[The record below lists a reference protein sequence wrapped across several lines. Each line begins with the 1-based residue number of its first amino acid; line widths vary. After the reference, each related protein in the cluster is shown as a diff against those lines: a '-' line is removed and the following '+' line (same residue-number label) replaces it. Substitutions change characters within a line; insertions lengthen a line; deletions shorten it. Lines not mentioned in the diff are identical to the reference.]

1 MVAKFWKLFHFPE
14 AHFIVLVIVVAD
26 IGPTSSPELF
36 RERGWHEV
44 SLIQS
49 TTTLVHWAVKIK
61 NISVIH
67 YKTEPKAAFI
77 SECFYALLQEGKR
90 KKKLKENQA
99 VFLR

>member
-49 TTTLVHWAVKIK
+49 TKYIG
-61 NISVIH
+61 
-67 YKTEPKAAFI
+67 
-77 SECFYALLQEGKR
+77 ALGSQ
-90 KKKLKENQA
+90 N
-99 VFLR
+99 